1 MTQAIHYSIE
11 TLDLNAHLF
20 RVTVTVTDPDE
31 KGQLFRLPAWI
42 PGSYM
47 IREFARNIV
56 QIHAVCKDL
65 PVNLSKLDKHT
76 WQAAPCPAT
85 LIITYDAVSYTHL
98 DVYKRQGLFSGADE
112 RSRTSDLLI
121 TNQLLY
127 QLSYISET

>member
-65 PVNLSKLDKHT
+65 PVSLSKLDKHT
-76 WQAAPCPAT
+76 WQATPCPGALT
-85 LIITYDAVSYTHL
+85 VTYD
-98 DVYKRQGLFSGADE
+98 VYA
-112 RSRTSDLLI
+112 
-121 TNQLLY
+121 
-127 QLSYISET
+127 

>member
-65 PVNLSKLDKHT
+65 PVSLSNSISTIPTMYGGGDTGDVCMAVTSALSSLKSCDLV
-76 WQAAPCPAT
+76 AISST
-85 LIITYDAVSYTHL
+85 LTD
-98 DVYKRQGLFSGADE
+98 
-112 RSRTSDLLI
+112 
-121 TNQLLY
+121 
-127 QLSYISET
+127 